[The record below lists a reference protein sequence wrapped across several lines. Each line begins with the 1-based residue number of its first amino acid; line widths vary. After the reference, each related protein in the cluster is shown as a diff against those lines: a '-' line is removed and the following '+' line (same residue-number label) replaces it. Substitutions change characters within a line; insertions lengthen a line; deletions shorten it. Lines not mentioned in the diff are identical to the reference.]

1 MAATMSSAGMTR
13 RRLQQSSPSP
23 PPSSPPYNSWFTPIV
38 LDQCPPAPTSSIPA
52 PPPSASTSSTT
63 LSPSDMN
70 LSPPPS
76 QPDSPAFPP
85 LPPVAPD
92 SPPPPPP
99 GPPPPPET
107 PLKLTT
113 DQMLS
118 VGGFTGD
125 LCAQLSLSW
134 NVTMLQL
141 LGRRVDPDD
150 ITNFDCT
157 SNVTEPG
164 FDAVLRCSGRSS
176 WGPVHNTSI
185 SNALLSGL
193 AWGEMGTQVA
203 AFQPSANNGTTPL
216 LALVC
221 SLEGMSDSSTVQ
233 FVEVQ
238 AMCGDAWP
246 SVAAMVMVA
255 TTGSGMFTSTEAGCT
270 ALDVAVAQYAEQVLT
285 RSPAFPYTTAF
296 PEPWQCSATET
307 GLLGNYMLHPYIAQQ
322 FVTALVA
329 DTPDA
334 AALRQ
339 QLVLQVVAQTGFPR
353 CALNSFT
360 IGSSRTG
367 PNSTDSTAATFACPY
382 NGQAFANL
390 QAQVHHPPLSIL
402 YAAPE
407 LCCAA
412 EGGLTAEWMPLS
424 LMASDFEGTSAPT
437 DAGCDMATAAFSD
450 QAYAMVGWPAETW
463 LLGAMLCSLWPRGQ
477 LV

>member
-1 MAATMSSAGMTR
+1 
-13 RRLQQSSPSP
+13 
-23 PPSSPPYNSWFTPIV
+23 
-38 LDQCPPAPTSSIPA
+38 
-52 PPPSASTSSTT
+52 
-63 LSPSDMN
+63 
-70 LSPPPS
+70 
-76 QPDSPAFPP
+76 
-85 LPPVAPD
+85 
-92 SPPPPPP
+92 
-99 GPPPPPET
+99 
-107 PLKLTT
+107 
-113 DQMLS
+113 
-118 VGGFTGD
+118 
-125 LCAQLSLSW
+125 
-134 NVTMLQL
+134 L

-150 ITNFDCT
+150 VTKFDC
-157 SNVTEPG
+157 SNNVTEPG
-164 FDAVLRCSGRSS
+164 FDAVLS
-176 WGPVHNTSI
+176 WTMEMSVADMLGEAMVHNTSI

-193 AWGEMGTQVA
+193 AWGQMGTQVA

-221 SLEGMSDSSTVQ
+221 SLEGKTAGSTVH

-246 SVAAMVMVA
+246 SVAAVVTVA

-270 ALDVAVAQYAEQVLT
+270 ALDAAVAQYAEQVLT

-307 GLLGNYMLHPYIAQQ
+307 GLLGNYTLHPYIAQQ

-329 DTPDA
+329 TTPDA

-353 CALNSFT
+353 CDRNSFT

-367 PNSTDSTAATFACPY
+367 PNSTDTTASTFACPY
-382 NGQAFANL
+382 SGQAFASL

-412 EGGLTAEWMPLS
+412 EGGLTEEWMPLS
-424 LMASDFEGTSAPT
+424 LLATGFEGTSAPA
-437 DAGCDMATAAFSD
+437 DAGCNNATAALSD
-450 QAYAMVGWPAETW
+450 QAYAMVVPERRLPLQMG
-463 LLGAMLCSLWPRGQ
+463 CSLTGQ
-477 LV
+477 GTAALAAAIDHASIRMFQERLAASASLQARVVQAALAALGPLRCTDRSLGGVISFSSAVDEFASSTEVPPSMTLMCSTAGWANTPQRKYAAVPQLCCPANVSFLQQHQPLFDAIYHKFLRQHEGNRRRNT